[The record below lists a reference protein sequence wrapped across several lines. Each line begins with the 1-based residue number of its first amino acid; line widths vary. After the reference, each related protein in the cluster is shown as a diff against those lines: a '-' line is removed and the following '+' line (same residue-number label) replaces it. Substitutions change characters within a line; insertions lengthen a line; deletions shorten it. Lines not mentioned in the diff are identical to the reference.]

1 MVPDVLIIG
10 AGVAGLSAAVDLSA
24 RGKRVLV
31 LEQHQSAG
39 GRTRSFRDEFTG
51 DMVDNG
57 QHLLMGCYRHTR
69 RYLQIINSQHLAD
82 LQPSLRIPYLRPGHP
97 SVSFRCPRLPAPI
110 HVMAGLAQFSALP
123 LSERAGALSIGLA
136 LLTSSPGRLR
146 ALDQI
151 SADEWL
157 GQLQQGQEA
166 RRYVWDVITIGALN
180 EHPANVSALL
190 LYRVLRT
197 AFFGKIEN
205 ASLMIPRADLSELLV
220 DPAIR
225 FIEARGGSVRTGA
238 GVSRLVTD
246 GNRVSAA
253 ETTAGETVQA
263 THFISAVP
271 WYAFESLRLHQGTED
286 SILSKT
292 LISSPIVSVQLWFS
306 QPVMDDRFAAV
317 LDRTIQWV
325 FAKAGRDGRQHLS
338 LVISGAGAV
347 VEMEKEQLVRIAL
360 DDLAAV
366 LPESA
371 GAVPVHSL
379 VIKERRATFLPRPGL
394 EGHRRRTSTELANLF
409 LAGDWTD
416 TGYPATIEGAVM
428 SGFRA
433 AEAVRE

>member
-1 MVPDVLIIG
+1 MAPDVLIIG

-31 LEQHQSAG
+31 LEQHRSAG
-39 GRTRSFRDEFTG
+39 GRTRSFRDESTG
-51 DMVDNG
+51 DVVDNG

-69 RYLQIINSQHLAD
+69 RYLQTIGSHHLAD
-82 LQPSLRIPYLRPGHP
+82 LQPSLCIPYLRPGHSP
-97 SVSFRCPRLPAPI
+97 TAFRCPRLPAPF
-110 HVMAGLAQFSALP
+110 HVLAGWANFSALP
-123 LSERAGALSIGLA
+123 ISERTAILPIVRA
-136 LLTSSPGRLR
+136 LLASSPEHFR
-146 ALDQI
+146 ALDRI

-157 GQLQQGQEA
+157 THLHQGPEA

-197 AFFGKIEN
+197 AFFGKMEN
-205 ASLMIPRADLSELLV
+205 ASLMIPRVGLSALLV

-225 FIEARGGSVRTGA
+225 FIEARGGLVRADA
-238 GVSRLVTD
+238 GVSRLVTE

-253 ETTAGETVQA
+253 ETTAGETVRA
-263 THFISAVP
+263 AHFISAVP
-271 WYAFESLRLHQGTED
+271 WHALEPLLRHQGTD
-286 SILSKT
+286 DVNLSEAFT
-292 LISSPIVSVQLWFS
+292 SSPIVSIQLWFS
-306 QPVMDDRFAAV
+306 RPVMNDGFAAV

-325 FAKAGRDGRQHLS
+325 FAKAGNDGRQGLS

-347 VEMEKEQLVRIAL
+347 VDMEKDRLVRIAL

-366 LPESA
+366 IPESA
-371 GAVPVHSL
+371 GVVPVHSL
-379 VIKERRATFLPRPGL
+379 VIKERRATFVPRPGL
-394 EGHRRRTSTELANLF
+394 ERHRRGTSTALANLF

-428 SGFRA
+428 SGFKA
-433 AEAVRE
+433 AEAVGG